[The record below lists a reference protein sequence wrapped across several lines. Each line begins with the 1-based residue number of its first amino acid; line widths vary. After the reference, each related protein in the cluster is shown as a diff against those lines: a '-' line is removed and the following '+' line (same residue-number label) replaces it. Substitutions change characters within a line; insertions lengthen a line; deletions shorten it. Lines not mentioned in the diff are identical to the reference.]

1 MLEKLAR
8 TALLLPKKPK
18 KQPKPKTKTKKQP
31 PTGLNHQGN
40 ALLQLKRSK
49 KTHKEIDVIEKL
61 KHISIYR

>member
-49 KTHKEIDVIEKL
+49 KPGKKL
-61 KHISIYR
+61 M